1 MAFALDSFTRR
12 LGAAQTPPSTHI
24 PTLDMHDTLSAPLS
38 QELRIL
44 RSALDAARNRFD
56 HAAPEFIEAATY
68 DMLAAD
74 ARYQAVSAQAQ
85 REMEIRAIRKRIA
98 ELQLRVADEQER
110 RGRQK
115 VEDELHEA
123 MACLHD
129 LETRP
134 MLPTDGHS
142 ETRRELLRRIGWLSE
157 GVAS

>member
-1 MAFALDSFTRR
+1 MPTQILGLT
-12 LGAAQTPPSTHI
+12 LGAAQTPPVSGVSTCEH
-24 PTLDMHDTLSAPLS
+24 SYA
-38 QELRIL
+38 QEIRIL
-44 RSALDAARNRFD
+44 RSQLDAARNRFD
-56 HAAPEFIEAATY
+56 NAPPEFVEAATY

-74 ARYQAVSAQAQ
+74 ARYQAVAAQAQ
-85 REMEIRAIRKRIA
+85 REMEIRATRKRIR
-98 ELQLRVADEQER
+98 ELELRVADEQER

>member
-1 MAFALDSFTRR
+1 MRATNI
-12 LGAAQTPPSTHI
+12 PPLES
-24 PTLDMHDTLSAPLS
+24 
-38 QELRIL
+38 ELRTL
-44 RSALDAARNRFD
+44 RRDLDAAMNRLEQCDPAFTD
-56 HAAPEFIEAATY
+56 AAIYAVLEA
-68 DMLAAD
+68 DSRLQMV
-74 ARYQAVSAQAQ
+74 VSMAQ
-85 REMEIRAIRKRIA
+85 RETEMRRVQKQIR
-98 ELQLRVADEQER
+98 ELQMRVADEQER

-142 ETRRELLRRIGWLSE
+142 ETRRELLRRIGWLRD